1 MRLRYAFAAVAV
13 TAIWSASAKAADLL
27 KPAAAPSQ
35 VIEAP
40 AATGFK
46 TACYVEGSVG
56 VGINTVD
63 VSSEGASASFSGDG
77 MIAGIGAGCD
87 YKISHGLFIGGLAG
101 ADWSNVSLKVSD
113 GNDTAKVK
121 SEPSFHLLAKIGF
134 TPVDHL
140 MVYGLAGA
148 SWSKLEAE
156 GDSESFQGW
165 MIGAGADFLLNEN
178 LTVGARYTAD
188 LIESKGDGD
197 GGKFEPTN
205 HVVRATLGWRF

>member
-1 MRLRYAFAAVAV
+1 MRLRYAIAAVAV
-13 TAIWSASAKAADLL
+13 VAIWSSNAKAADLL

-35 VIEAP
+35 VID
-40 AATGFK
+40 AATSGFK

-63 VSSEGASASFSGDG
+63 VSSEGASASVSGDG

-87 YKISHGLFIGGLAG
+87 YKIGSGLFVGGLAG
-101 ADWSNVSLKVSD
+101 ADWSNVSLRVSD

-121 SEPSFHLLAKIGF
+121 SEPSFHLLAKVGF